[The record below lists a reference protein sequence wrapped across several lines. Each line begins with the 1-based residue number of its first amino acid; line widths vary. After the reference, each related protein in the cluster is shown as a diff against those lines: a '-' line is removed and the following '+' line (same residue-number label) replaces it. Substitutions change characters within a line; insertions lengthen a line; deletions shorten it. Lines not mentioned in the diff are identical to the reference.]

1 MQVDYKRIVNPILM
15 GLIVIGAMSYKPV
28 IASSS
33 ITKEDVRLEKSTP
46 KTVAQ
51 NQGVYRSDRYKFRF
65 TYPSRDFVI
74 DRNISTPSNT
84 VGSALA
90 TIDIWTKQQA
100 QKIRAGAYEGGTE
113 YPPNVN
119 VRVYNNPKKLPLQN
133 WVKQSNQFSQT
144 RDFRTARIAGQTGI
158 KFNSDGLYA
167 SENVVF
173 VNPRDSRIIVIAF
186 SKIGGNNDVIYRRAY
201 QQVVNSFAFVN
212 R

>member
-1 MQVDYKRIVNPILM
+1 MKVNYKRIVSPILM
-15 GLIVIGAMSYKPV
+15 GLVVVGAMSYKPV
-28 IASSS
+28 AASSLTS
-33 ITKEDVRLEKSTP
+33 REDVRLEKSTP
-46 KTVAQ
+46 KIVAQ
-51 NQGVYRSDRYKFRF
+51 NQGVYRSDRFKFRF
-65 TYPSRDFVI
+65 TYPQDFVI
-74 DRNISTPSNT
+74 DRNITTPSNS
-84 VGSALA
+84 VGAPLA
-90 TIDIWTKQQA
+90 TIDIWTKQHA

-119 VRVYNNPKKLPLQN
+119 VRLYNNPQKLPLQN

-158 KFNSDGLYA
+158 KFQSDGLYA

-186 SKIGGNNDVIYRRAY
+186 SKIGGNHDVIYRRAY
-201 QQVVNSFAFVN
+201 QQVINSFAFVN

>member
-1 MQVDYKRIVNPILM
+1 M
-15 GLIVIGAMSYKPV
+15 GLVVVGAMSYKPV
-28 IASSS
+28 AASPLAAR
-33 ITKEDVRLEKSTP
+33 EDVKLEKSTP
-46 KTVAQ
+46 KIVAQ
-51 NQGVYRSDRYKFRF
+51 NQGIYRSDRFRFRF
-65 TYPSRDFVI
+65 TYPQDFVI
-74 DRNISTPSNT
+74 DRNITTPSNS

-90 TIDIWTKQQA
+90 TIDIWTKQHA
-100 QKIRAGAYEGGTE
+100 QKIRTGAYEGGTE

-158 KFNSDGLYA
+158 KFQSDGLYA

-186 SKIGGNNDVIYRRAY
+186 SKIGGNHDVIYRRAY
-201 QQVVNSFAFVN
+201 QQVINSFAFVN